1 MANGWDPSTVSSH
14 SKKKL
19 DWICSLGHTWQCA
32 VGDMTSKNLG
42 CPYCSG
48 QRTLSGFNDLLTKF
62 PEIAAQ
68 AHGWDPTTV
77 APRSSKKMEWK
88 CEAGHV
94 SIAPVSSRTSGNGCP
109 YCSGSKTLAGFNDL
123 ATSHPQ
129 LAAEAHGWDPQEYS
143 KGSNYLADW
152 ICTHGHVWKTTIS
165 ERRSKNLGCPYCSG
179 KRTLA
184 GFNDL
189 ASAHPEIAAEAH
201 GWDPTSVT
209 KGSGKVMNWKCDSG
223 HTYRMKVID
232 RTHFGHGCQFCS
244 GKKVLV
250 GFNDLTTTHPE
261 LAARAV
267 RWDPTTVTKGS
278 KQVKEWKCKAGHIYK
293 SQVQAQTKSG
303 GCPVCSGHQII
314 VGSNDLAT
322 LEPEIAAQAHGW
334 DPTAVTVSSGKKL
347 PWICQF
353 GHTWTTNVAS
363 RTNHTSNCPTCS
375 GRKVLVGFNDLLTKF
390 PAIAAEAHG
399 WDPTTVTKGSKQVKE
414 WKCAQ
419 GHLWKVAIQ
428 RRTGSE
434 KSGCPTCS
442 NHKLLSGFND
452 LASKFP
458 EIGKQAYGWDPN
470 TTPSGSNEKR
480 EWICEYGHLWTAT
493 VTSRTNSKSGC
504 PVCIG
509 RKVLIGFN
517 DLATTHPEL
526 AATAIGWD
534 PSSVTFGS
542 NKIRKWVCLKG
553 HYFDAPIASRISR
566 GRGCPYCVGQKILVG
581 FNDLSTTDPNIA
593 SEAIGWDPST
603 VTRATQKKRK
613 WICALGH
620 QWTASIA
627 GRTKENSGCPSCAK
641 PGFDPNR
648 QAWLY
653 FLENTDLAMWQ
664 IGITNHPDQRLSK
677 HAKGGWELIELRGP
691 MEGDLTQDLESNC
704 LKALIKR
711 GAILGHKAG
720 IEKFD
725 GYSEAWT
732 KTSLTVESLKQILDW
747 VYEDEETQR
756 G

>member
-77 APRSSKKMEWK
+77 APRSGKKMEWK
-88 CEAGHV
+88 CKTGHI
-94 SIAPVSSRTSGNGCP
+94 SIAQVSSRTAGNGCP
-109 YCSGSKTLAGFNDL
+109 YCSGAKTLAGFNDL
-123 ATSHPQ
+123 STTHPQ
-129 LAAEAHGWDPQEYS
+129 LASQARGWDPKKFS
-143 KGSNYLADW
+143 KGSSYLAEW
-152 ICTHGHVWKTTIS
+152 VCTYGHVWETAIS
-165 ERRSKNLGCPYCSG
+165 ERTSKNLGCPYCSG

-189 ASAHPEIAAEAH
+189 ATTHPQIAAEAH
-201 GWDPTSVT
+201 GWDPTSIT
-209 KGSGKVMNWKCDSG
+209 KGSGKVKNWKCDSG
-223 HTYRMKVID
+223 HTFQMKVID
-232 RTHFGHGCQFCS
+232 RTHLGLGCQFCS

-250 GFNDLTTTHPE
+250 GFNDLVTTHPE
-261 LAARAV
+261 IAAQALG
-267 RWDPTTVTKGS
+267 WDPNTITKGS
-278 KQVKEWKCKAGHIYK
+278 KQIKEWKCVEGHVYK
-293 SQVQAQTKSG
+293 SQVQTQTKGG

-334 DPTAVTVSSGKKL
+334 DPTTVTVSSGKKL
-347 PWICQF
+347 PWICAL

-363 RTNHTSNCPTCS
+363 RSNHTSNCPTCS
-375 GRKVLVGFNDLLTKF
+375 GRKVLVGFNDLSTMF
-390 PAIAAEAHG
+390 PAIAAQAQG
-399 WDPTTVTKGSKQVKE
+399 WDPTTVTKGSKQVKK
-414 WKCAQ
+414 WKCDK
-419 GHLWKVAIQ
+419 GHLWNAAVH

-442 NHKLLSGFND
+442 NRTVLLGFND
-452 LASKFP
+452 LATKFP
-458 EIGKQAYGWDPN
+458 EIAKQANGWDPKKAL
-470 TTPSGSNEKR
+470 SGSNEKL
-480 EWICEYGHLWTAT
+480 EWICDAGHLWSAT
-493 VTSRTNSKSGC
+493 IASRTGLKSGC

-526 AATAIGWD
+526 VKSAVGWD
-534 PSSVTFGS
+534 PSTVSFGS
-542 NKIRKWVCLKG
+542 NKIRKWRCDRG
-553 HYFDAPIASRISR
+553 HEFNAQVSARISR
-566 GRGCPYCVGQKILVG
+566 NRGCPYCAGQKILVG

-603 VTRATQKKRK
+603 VTRATHKKRK

-627 GRTKENSGCPSCAK
+627 SRTTANSGCPSCAK
-641 PGFDPNR
+641 PGFDPNKK
-648 QAWLY
+648 AWLY

-664 IGITNHPDQRLSK
+664 IGITNYPDQRLSK

-704 LKALIKR
+704 LKALVKR

-732 KTSLTVESLKQILDW
+732 KASLNVASIKQILDW
-747 VYEDEETQR
+747 VYEDEKI
-756 G
+756 